1 MPTASFEERFL
12 SLPRLINTLVR
23 KTNWERK
30 IMKLSYLGVNYQEGP
45 STLEV
50 TEREMGGIYRS
61 QNRQFGY
68 VRHIPEPLPMQDRK
82 YRGIAY
88 RNAKPAT
95 EAPTVVAKPVPPVP
109 PQTFPTRNKCEV
121 LEEMM
126 NSHLRN
132 IHRSLEH
139 RLQVARAKGDQKL
152 VRLLEAESEQMV
164 CTFQ

>member
-1 MPTASFEERFL
+1 
-12 SLPRLINTLVR
+12 
-23 KTNWERK
+23 
-30 IMKLSYLGVNYQEGP
+30 MKLSYLGVNYQEGP

-68 VRHIPEPLPMQDRK
+68 VRHIPEPLPMNDRK

-88 RNAKPAT
+88 RTAKPTA
-95 EAPTVVAKPVPPVP
+95 AGPTVAAKPFPPVP

-132 IHRSLEH
+132 IQRSLEH

-164 CTFQ
+164 CSFP